1 MRLLFTPAIGV
12 LNRLRYTTKFF
23 LVGAVTALVACSLL
37 FALYVQIDVRAEMAE
52 REVHGLAVFEDA
64 LKALA
69 LMQRHRGASAAV
81 LGGDASIAPTRERLA
96 GELDQ
101 AMGAVDSAIAGPGRA
116 FALDSAWASI
126 KSHWPALRGGTPNDI
141 VANVKQHTQMIE
153 ETMRMLGDIGAA
165 AGLAMDPAVD
175 TSNMLAALLGPL
187 PEMTERL
194 GRMRALGA
202 SVLAKGA
209 LSADDEK
216 RLYDLQGQ
224 IKLVSANL
232 HDKLRRAGAA
242 NAALT
247 QRFAQASDD
256 IAGRMAVVDKAV
268 QAQLIE
274 QAFAMKPGEFFS
286 LATAAID
293 RVYEVNAQAI
303 LPATRDALRSRA
315 DADRRFLTIQMMV
328 AVAAI
333 LFVGYVLGAMYL
345 AIVGSVRELN
355 VGAGQLAGGDY
366 TARVVF
372 SARDEL
378 SEVARQFNGM
388 AEQLAGI
395 IRQVKDTSTSLSDAA
410 SEMAANASQVADGS
424 ERQSEAAS
432 SMAAAVEEM
441 TVSIDE
447 INRHAQSASAQST
460 DSGRL
465 SREGAEVVHRSVEE
479 MERIAASV
487 NQVADVIGALGER
500 SGRIST
506 IVSEIREI
514 ADQTN
519 LLALNAAIEAAR
531 AGEQGRGFAVVADE
545 VRKLAERT
553 AKATGEITGMVGAIQ
568 EGTTR
573 AVGTMEEGVGRVQ
586 AGVALT
592 KQAGTSMAQIDA
604 GASQVVVAVEE
615 ISAALREQSAAS
627 NDIARNVE
635 AIAQM
640 SEQNSAAVRAAART
654 AELLDAMARS
664 MNTQVARFKV

>member
-1 MRLLFTPAIGV
+1 MRILFAPAIGV

-23 LVGAVTALVACSLL
+23 LVGAVTALVAFFLL
-37 FALYVQIDVRAEMAE
+37 FALYAQIDAQADMAE
-52 REVHGLAVFEDA
+52 REVRGLAVFEET

-81 LGGDASIAPTRERLA
+81 LGGDASIAPIRERLA

-101 AMGAVDSAIAGPGRA
+101 AMNAVDAAIAGPGDGFELTGA
-116 FALDSAWASI
+116 WSAV
-126 KSHWPALRGGTPNDI
+126 KSYWPVLRGGAPGEI
-141 VANVKQHTQMIE
+141 GANVAQHTRMIE
-153 ETMRMLGDIGAA
+153 ATMRMLGDIGAA

-187 PEMTERL
+187 PEVTERL

-216 RLYDLQGQ
+216 RLYDLLGQ
-224 IKLVSANL
+224 IKLVSAAL

-242 NAALT
+242 NSGLT
-247 QRFAQASDD
+247 QRFAQASSD
-256 IAGRMAVVDKAV
+256 IADRMTEVNNAV

-274 QAFAMKPGEFFS
+274 QAFSMTPGDFFA
-286 LATAAID
+286 LATTAID
-293 RVYEVNAQAI
+293 RVYQVNAQAI
-303 LPATRDALRSRA
+303 LPATRDALRDRA
-315 DADRRFLTIQMMV
+315 EALQRVLMIQMV
-328 AVAAI
+328 IAVAAI
-333 LFVGYVLGAMYL
+333 VFVGYVLSAMYL

-355 VGAGQLAGGDY
+355 IGAEQLARGDY
-366 TARVVF
+366 TARVAF

-395 IRQVKDTSTSLSDAA
+395 IRQVKQTSTSLSDAA

-424 ERQSEAAS
+424 ERQSEAAA

-447 INRHAQSASAQST
+447 INRHAQAASTQSA

-465 SREGAEVVHRSVEE
+465 SREGGEVVRQSVKE

-487 NQVADVIGALGER
+487 HQVAEVIRALGAQ
-500 SGRIST
+500 SGQIST
-506 IVSEIREI
+506 IVNEIREI

-568 EGTTR
+568 EGTHR
-573 AVGTMEEGVGRVQ
+573 AVGTMEDGVGRVQ
-586 AGVALT
+586 EGVALT
-592 KQAGTSMAQIDA
+592 TKAGASMAQIDA
-604 GASQVVVAVEE
+604 GAARVVVSVED

-640 SEQNSAAVRAAART
+640 SEQNSAAVRGAART
-654 AELLDAMARS
+654 AEQLDGMARRMS
-664 MNTQVARFKV
+664 EQVACFRV

>member
-1 MRLLFTPAIGV
+1 MRILFAPAIGV

-23 LVGAVTALVACSLL
+23 LVGAVTALVAFFLL
-37 FALYVQIDVRAEMAE
+37 FALYAQIDAQADMAE
-52 REVHGLAVFEDA
+52 REVRGLAVFEET

-81 LGGDASIAPTRERLA
+81 LGGDASIAPIRERLA

-101 AMGAVDSAIAGPGRA
+101 AMNAVDAAIAGPGDGFELTGA
-116 FALDSAWASI
+116 WSAV
-126 KSHWPALRGGTPNDI
+126 KSYWPVLRGGAPGEI
-141 VANVKQHTQMIE
+141 GANVAQHTRMIE
-153 ETMRMLGDIGAA
+153 ATMRMLGDIGAA

-187 PEMTERL
+187 PEVTERL

-216 RLYDLQGQ
+216 RLYDLLGQ
-224 IKLVSANL
+224 IKLVSAAL

-242 NAALT
+242 NSGLT
-247 QRFAQASDD
+247 QRFAQASSD
-256 IAGRMAVVDKAV
+256 IADRMTEVNNAV

-274 QAFAMKPGEFFS
+274 QAFSMTPGDFFA
-286 LATAAID
+286 LATTAID
-293 RVYEVNAQAI
+293 RVYQVNAQAI
-303 LPATRDALRSRA
+303 LPATRDALRDRA
-315 DADRRFLTIQMMV
+315 EALQRVLMIQMV
-328 AVAAI
+328 IAVAAI
-333 LFVGYVLGAMYL
+333 VFVGYVLSAMYL

-355 VGAGQLAGGDY
+355 IGAEQLARGDY
-366 TARVVF
+366 TARVAF

-395 IRQVKDTSTSLSDAA
+395 IRQVKQTSTSLSDAA

-424 ERQSEAAS
+424 ERQSEAAA

-447 INRHAQSASAQST
+447 INRHAQAASTQSA

-465 SREGAEVVHRSVEE
+465 SREGGEVVRQSVKE

-487 NQVADVIGALGER
+487 HQVAEVIRALGAQ
-500 SGRIST
+500 SGQIST
-506 IVSEIREI
+506 IVNEIREI

-553 AKATGEITGMVGAIQ
+553 AQST
-568 EGTTR
+568 
-573 AVGTMEEGVGRVQ
+573 
-586 AGVALT
+586 
-592 KQAGTSMAQIDA
+592 
-604 GASQVVVAVEE
+604 EE
-615 ISAALREQSAAS
+615 ISATVDRIQRGTGQVTSSIEGAASAADTTASEGQSAAAAMARIESSVSGVVAAIQEIAEAVAEQTQTARLVAGGVERIAQSTQGAVQRSQRNADEAGALVRVSEALRE
-627 NDIARNVE
+627 
-635 AIAQM
+635 
-640 SEQNSAAVRAAART
+640 T
-654 AELLDAMARS
+654 
-664 MNTQVARFKV
+664 VARFQS